1 MFRTALKFDNI
12 EPDEFKKIR
21 DENDNAVVIDCRTKG
36 EIQMGHLDY
45 DLHLDIMDPQI
56 RQKIEQLD
64 KSKTYLI
71 YCRSGN
77 RSGSLCNYMASQGFE
92 KLYNLAGGII
102 SWY

>member
-1 MFRTALKFDNI
+1 MFRTALKFENI
-12 EPDEFKKIR
+12 GPAEFRDIR
-21 DENDNAVVIDCRTKG
+21 EKDKNAVVIDCRTRG
-36 EIQMGHLDY
+36 EIEMGHLDH

-56 RQKIEQLD
+56 RRKVEELD